1 MNLSDVSK
9 PYGFGRPALEK
20 YTHRKGRLCLFFS
33 SKLAQRRFRRGC
45 LCSATHCAA
54 LIWSYRAHVTA
65 RFSCAKGVCTD
76 VIRGAAILNVRA
88 FAKKKKNAVRTL
100 RDIRMATW
108 MTIDAQTARTAA
120 CSNRSPKWRGD
131 SVAPLRITAQCIP
144 FRAQYERC
152 GPRLQFR
159 PAPRGCL
166 RILFVAELRSW
177 TFRTSHLLCI
187 CVCSACAREIW
198 HHTQWFNNLNILYFL
213 LSKSISW
220 HTWAHTHK

>member
-1 MNLSDVSK
+1 MKLSCSRDREIFMRK
-9 PYGFGRPALEK
+9 RGMHWRHPRGRHLKCPCI
-20 YTHRKGRLCLFFS
+20 RK
-33 SKLAQRRFRRGC
+33 
-45 LCSATHCAA
+45 
-54 LIWSYRAHVTA
+54 
-65 RFSCAKGVCTD
+65 
-76 VIRGAAILNVRA
+76 
-88 FAKKKKNAVRTL
+88 KKKKNAVRTL

-108 MTIDAQTARTAA
+108 MTIDARTARTAA

-187 CVCSACAREIW
+187 CVCSVCAREKW